1 MARARNIKPGFFTN
15 DELGELSPLARLAFI
30 GLWGQADFNGNMKCK
45 PKRLKVEIL
54 PYDNV
59 DFAELISELEGC
71 GFVQRYQVG
80 NENFL
85 HVVNFQKHQ
94 RPHKNEVLRGTD
106 IPKPVTQ
113 QGPNGTDPEQNRSE
127 TEQERDENRSN
138 PPDTGYRIPDSG
150 YPQPDADK
158 NTGPANA
165 EPASDPG
172 KAKKFTDDDFEKFW
186 KFCREHWFGRVGT
199 KADAKDAF
207 KKLKPETDD
216 LREILK
222 LTRQECEYRRRV
234 EATEGF
240 CENMK
245 HVCRWV
251 KVRGWEDVK
260 ERIEAGPALSLVASQ
275 DSTQVNKP
283 HRPPMPRPDRAPQ
296 KPTGTGGDA

>member
-113 QGPNGTDPEQNRSE
+113 QDPNGTDPEQNRTE

-150 YPQPDADK
+150 YLNPEQKTPSSADDAPSQESDSSGKGAVDYSGIVELYNDLLGEFLPNVVKLSDK
-158 NTGPANA
+158 R
-165 EPASDPG
+165 
-172 KAKKFTDDDFEKFW
+172 KKTHQCPLET
-186 KFCREHWFGRVGT
+186 EMGR
-199 KADAKDAF
+199 
-207 KKLKPETDD
+207 KLS
-216 LREILK
+216 
-222 LTRQECEYRRRV
+222 
-234 EATEGF
+234 
-240 CENMK
+240 
-245 HVCRWV
+245 
-251 KVRGWEDVK
+251 RG
-260 ERIEAGPALSLVASQ
+260 
-275 DSTQVNKP
+275 
-283 HRPPMPRPDRAPQ
+283 
-296 KPTGTGGDA
+296 